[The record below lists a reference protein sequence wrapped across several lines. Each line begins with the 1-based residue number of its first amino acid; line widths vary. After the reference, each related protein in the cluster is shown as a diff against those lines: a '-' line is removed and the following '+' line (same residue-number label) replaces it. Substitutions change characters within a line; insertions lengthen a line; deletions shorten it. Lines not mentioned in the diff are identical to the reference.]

1 MMNQKEVSKKYIL
14 SGFNIEEYENVFSFA
29 VSGEEIIA
37 VCQKLYFDDGLQL
50 KTITAVDEKKSF
62 GRYRIFYVFGVPGE
76 NIFLVPYVTL
86 KNTEE
91 FFSITK
97 IIHEASSYERKI
109 WSFFGLKPIGHPN
122 LRGALLHENWPNN
135 IFPLR
140 KDFDWRER
148 PREAIGK
155 YEFSK
160 VEGEGIYEVPVGP
173 VHAGIIEP
181 GHFRFSVAGEEVLNL
196 EAKLGYKHKGIEKLF
211 EVFSME
217 ERLHLAER
225 VSGDTSFTH
234 SMAFCQAIESLGNVR
249 IPKRAEYLR
258 MFFSEIER
266 LANHFNDIGFIMLDA
281 GYSFGGSNCAR
292 IREKIMQWN
301 EELTGSRFLRG
312 VNTFGGVTKN
322 ILAETSHKLKKD
334 LEKIQKDFSQV
345 ISIAGESSSLLNR
358 LQSTG
363 KLDRQIAIDHG
374 VLGVAGRGV
383 GLEHDARIEYPYA
396 DYASVRFEMA
406 LEKSG
411 DVYARWHVRIKE
423 VHSSMKI
430 LKQIL
435 DKLLEKEDAE
445 IFAKKEI
452 ALAKNSLSVGITEGW
467 RGEIVY
473 FVVTDEKGHI
483 SRVDVR
489 DPSFVNWTVLGY
501 AGRDNIIPDFPLINK
516 SFNLSYSGNDL

>member
-1 MMNQKEVSKKYIL
+1 MNQKEVSKKYIP
-14 SGFNIEEYENVFSFA
+14 SGFDVEEHKNIFSFI
-29 VSGEEIIA
+29 VSKEEIGT
-37 VCQKLYFDDGLQL
+37 VCQKLYFNDGLQL
-50 KTITAVDEKKSF
+50 KTITAIDEKKSF
-62 GRYRIFYVFGVPGE
+62 GRYRIFYVFGIPGE
-76 NIFLVPYVTL
+76 NIFLAPYIVV
-86 KNTEE
+86 KNSEE
-91 FFSITK
+91 FPSITK

-109 WSFFGLKPIGHPN
+109 WSFFGLKPIEHPN
-122 LRGALLHENWPNN
+122 LRGMLLHENWPNDV
-135 IFPLR
+135 FPLR
-140 KDFDWRER
+140 KDFDWRNR
-148 PREAIGK
+148 PKEATGK

-160 VEGEGIYEVPVGP
+160 VDGEGIYEVPVGP

-211 EVFSME
+211 EVFPME
-217 ERLHLAER
+217 EKLRLSER

-234 SMAFCQAIESLGNVR
+234 SMAFCQAIESFADVCA
-249 IPKRAEYLR
+249 PKRAQHLR
-258 MFFSEIER
+258 MFFSEMER
-266 LANHFNDIGFIMLDA
+266 LTNHFNDIGFIMLDA

-301 EELTGSRFLRG
+301 EKLTDSRFLRG
-312 VNTFGGVTKN
+312 VNVFGGVMKN
-322 ILAETSHKLKKD
+322 ISAETCHKLKKD

-345 ISIAGESSSLLNR
+345 ISISGESSSLLNR

-374 VLGVAGRGV
+374 VLGVAGRAI

-396 DYASVRFEMA
+396 DYASMHFEMA

-411 DVYARWHVRIKE
+411 DVYARLHVRIKE

-435 DKLLEKEDAE
+435 DKLTEKENSE
-445 IFAKKEI
+445 IITEKEFVF
-452 ALAKNSLSVGITEGW
+452 AKNSLSIGIAEGW

-473 FVVTDEKGHI
+473 FVVTDEKGNI